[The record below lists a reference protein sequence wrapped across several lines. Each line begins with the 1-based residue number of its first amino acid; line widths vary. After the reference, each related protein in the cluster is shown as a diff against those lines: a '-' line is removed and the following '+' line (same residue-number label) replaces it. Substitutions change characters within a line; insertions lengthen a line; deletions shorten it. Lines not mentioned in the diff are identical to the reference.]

1 MKKSTIFII
10 IGFAIYAFV
19 LYSIMRVLKDTWQ
32 GYVFGT
38 LMIGIFFYFVLNKN
52 VNSFLEKIDEE

>member
-1 MKKSTIFII
+1 MQKSTLVMT

-19 LYSIMRVLKDTWQ
+19 LYSILSVLKDTWQ

-38 LMIGIFFYFVLNKN
+38 LMIGIFFYIVFNKN
-52 VNSFLEKIDEE
+52 INSFLEKLDEE